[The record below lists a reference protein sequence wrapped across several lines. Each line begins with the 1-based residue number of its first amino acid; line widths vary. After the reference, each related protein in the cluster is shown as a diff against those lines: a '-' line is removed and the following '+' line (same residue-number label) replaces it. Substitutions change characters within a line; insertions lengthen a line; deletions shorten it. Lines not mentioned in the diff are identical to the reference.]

1 MTRICLTRDESSQQI
16 VALTRQDDRRPA
28 STLYTRPT
36 SSAATAS
43 RRRRQSSVD
52 DSAIDMQRPES
63 ELATPAPPPEANCR
77 LPCLSSQ
84 FTQTDLDDKD
94 TNVILR

>member
-36 SSAATAS
+36 STAAAA
-43 RRRRQSSVD
+43 RRRRQSSDD
-52 DSAIDMQRPES
+52 DSVIDMQRPES

>member
-36 SSAATAS
+36 STAAAA
-43 RRRRQSSVD
+43 RRRRQSSD
-52 DSAIDMQRPES
+52 GDSVIGMQPPES

>member
-36 SSAATAS
+36 STAAA
-43 RRRRQSSVD
+43 RRRRQSSD
-52 DSAIDMQRPES
+52 DDNVIDMQRPES

>member
-36 SSAATAS
+36 STAAAAA
-43 RRRRQSSVD
+43 RRRRQSSD
-52 DSAIDMQRPES
+52 GDSVIGMQRPES

-94 TNVILR
+94 ANVILR